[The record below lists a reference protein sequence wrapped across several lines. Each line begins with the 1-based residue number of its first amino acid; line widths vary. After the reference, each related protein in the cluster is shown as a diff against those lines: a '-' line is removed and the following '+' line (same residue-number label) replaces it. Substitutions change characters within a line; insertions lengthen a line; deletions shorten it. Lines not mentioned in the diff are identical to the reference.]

1 MFIQYA
7 SGNLSHN
14 GMTKKNKEKM
24 IIVLLLKVVKDF
36 MKNEKVEI
44 NGLVQGLK

>member
-7 SGNLSHN
+7 SGNLSYN

-24 IIVLLLKVVKDF
+24 IKVFIIESSKRSYL
-36 MKNEKVEI
+36 E
-44 NGLVQGLK
+44 